1 MGSDEEYY
9 EEEEGEEGEE
19 EYEEEEEEEEEYEE
33 EEKTNPDERKSVR
46 SAMSEGDGNFLKARQ
61 EAKKG
66 ELDEQLR
73 EYINEWRKQ
82 RAKEE
87 EELKRLKEKQAK
99 RKEIRAE
106 QEKKLAQQK
115 KEEEERLR
123 KEEADKKAK
132 EAEEKRKRL
141 EEAEKKRQL
150 MMQAQKEKQA
160 ASGKGGKAVGG
171 GGGGGVQDARKEM
184 TKTKEQLEEEKRI
197 SLSIRIKP
205 LDVDAMDS
213 DQLSAKAKE
222 LWETI
227 VKLETEKYDL
237 EERQKRQ
244 DYDLKELKERQK
256 QQLRQKAMKKG
267 LDPEALTGKY
277 PPKIRMYSKYER
289 RTDTRTYEERKKL
302 YEGGWEILYCEFL
315 EKDWK
320 EKFEEFS
327 KHAKA

>member
-1 MGSDEEYY
+1 MGVVRRAAVCEQLGRSKQLCQASHHSSTAIMSDEEFY
-9 EEEEGEEGEE
+9 EDEEVEE

-33 EEKTNPDERKSVR
+33 EVQTNPDERKSVR

-141 EEAEKKRQL
+141 EEAEKKRQA
-150 MMQAQKEKQA
+150 MMQAQKEKQQA
-160 ASGKGGKAVGG
+160 AGQGAKGPKKTDSGMGN
-171 GGGGGVQDARKEM
+171 VQDARREM
-184 TKTKEQLEEEKRI
+184 TKTKEQLEEEKKIPCLFALSPWIWTQWMAKCWLARPLNFGTQSYVLRLRNTI
-197 SLSIRIKP
+197 SRKGKRDRTTISKSSRRDKSNS
-205 LDVDAMDS
+205 S
-213 DQLSAKAKE
+213 D
-222 LWETI
+222 
-227 VKLETEKYDL
+227 
-237 EERQKRQ
+237 
-244 DYDLKELKERQK
+244 
-256 QQLRQKAMKKG
+256 
-267 LDPEALTGKY
+267 
-277 PPKIRMYSKYER
+277 R
-289 RTDTRTYEERKKL
+289 RP
-302 YEGGWEILYCEFL
+302 
-315 EKDWK
+315 
-320 EKFEEFS
+320 
-327 KHAKA
+327 